1 MSAEY
6 DSTDAGETIATEDGG
21 ALGSPEYAS
30 DQVTSSEACPLSPSV
45 PSSMP
50 NTSPC
55 YPFTRAQA
63 PSSSNYDVTSSGVND
78 QGNSY
83 ETRDYPDIAGS
94 NDAYHYDNKDGSSYD
109 AYHDGSNN
117 FTTTSGSER
126 YTSADGQATWSSGQQ
141 TQ

>member
-1 MSAEY
+1 MLPPSLLVI
-6 DSTDAGETIATEDGG
+6 DLTRRILQDGG

-78 QGNSY
+78 QVGNHTQQY
-83 ETRDYPDIAGS
+83 GFHAFEQITA
-94 NDAYHYDNKDGSSYD
+94 
-109 AYHDGSNN
+109 
-117 FTTTSGSER
+117 T
-126 YTSADGQATWSSGQQ
+126 GQFV
-141 TQ
+141 